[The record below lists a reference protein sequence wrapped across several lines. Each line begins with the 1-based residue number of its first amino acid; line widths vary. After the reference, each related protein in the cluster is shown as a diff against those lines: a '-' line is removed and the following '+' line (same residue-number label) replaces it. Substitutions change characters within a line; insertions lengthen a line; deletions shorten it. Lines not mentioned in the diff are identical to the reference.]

1 MDDKVK
7 LRCPACTRIFSEV
20 ASRIRDEAQVN
31 CRNCN
36 KLITLTTEDPFLRRA
51 LKAAR
56 EIRAAKDAAVHA
68 AIYSGVASAPKRE
81 TP

>member
-7 LRCPACTRIFSEV
+7 IRCPACARIFREM

-31 CRNCN
+31 CHNCN
-36 KLITLTTEDPFLRRA
+36 KLITLNKETEDPFLRRA

-56 EIRAAKDAAVHA
+56 EIRAAKDEAVYK
-68 AIYSGVASAPKRE
+68 AIYTSVA
-81 TP
+81 

>member
-1 MDDKVK
+1 M
-7 LRCPACTRIFSEV
+7 

-36 KLITLTTEDPFLRRA
+36 KQITLTKETEDPFLRRA
-51 LKAAR
+51 LKAAH
-56 EIRAAKDAAVHA
+56 EIRAAKDEAVYT
-68 AIYSGVASAPKRE
+68 AIYNSVAQAPKRE